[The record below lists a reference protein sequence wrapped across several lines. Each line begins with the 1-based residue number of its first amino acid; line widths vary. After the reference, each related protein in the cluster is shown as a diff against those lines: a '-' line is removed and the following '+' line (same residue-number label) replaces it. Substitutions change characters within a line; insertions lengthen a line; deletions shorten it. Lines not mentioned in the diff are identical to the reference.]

1 MKKITILFAALAALV
16 SCNKENP
23 VTPEAQEAYSFSLTA
38 VAPNHG
44 ADTKT
49 TLVGEGD
56 DKLVHWTKGDAIK
69 LLFFAHGAKNYVKYT
84 SQGQVLTSVSTEPTA
99 EETKFRIE
107 NWPTSGK
114 DIINDRAYF
123 KDMGIAVYPSSA
135 TAYSEKYDDEYG
147 DYFVRSE
154 VSFVL
159 PEEQVAVE
167 DNFQP
172 NLNFSYAPVELDAF
186 LGKKTAE
193 PVAFKNAC
201 ALIRLTMPETL
212 DKKVTSISLVS
223 NSGGFLAGKGT
234 VELNAGNDEIAQNM
248 IKSPFGV
255 SISGGT
261 GVTLSCE
268 EGFVAGA
275 QYYAVVWPGAHEGLT
290 ITFTAEDGT
299 VAAKTTGAVNLTAS
313 SIKGYNIKSLEF
325 GSGED
330 IVEPVQVGSFYYS
343 DGTWSTELKAGKTVA
358 GVVFYAG
365 NPHDKDNTLPE
376 SCLNGMAISVK
387 HLAEVRLHSANLPN
401 TDYTSYGLGSPS
413 GKWGYDAKLTLSK
426 LYGNFDIYSY
436 DYGENLEHTE
446 VKTLGI
452 YESREIAENHL
463 SLGDYGYFKS
473 DFVEFGSD
481 MIKSKALDDRLGCAI
496 MLELLSEKSKIDYTC
511 VFTVQEEVGCRG
523 AITATNRVKP
533 DYAIVLEATTAA
545 DVAFVN
551 PE

>member
-23 VTPEAQEAYSFSLTA
+23 VTPETQEAYSFSLTA

-44 ADTKT
+44 GDTKT

-56 DKLVHWTKGDAIK
+56 DKLVHWTNGDAIK
-69 LLFFAHGAKNYVKYT
+69 LLFFAYGNSNYDKYT
-84 SQGQVLTSVSTEPTA
+84 SQGQVLTSVSTEPTV

-114 DIINDRAYF
+114 DIINDRNYF

-135 TAYSEKYDDEYG
+135 TAYSKKDTEEYG
-147 DYFVRSE
+147 DYYVSSE

-186 LGKKTAE
+186 LGKKYAE

-201 ALIRLTMPETL
+201 ALIRLTMPATL

-234 VELNAGNDEIAQNM
+234 VELNAGNDDIAQNM

-290 ITFTAEDGT
+290 ITFTAADGT
-299 VAAKTTGAVNLTAS
+299 VAAKTTGAVDLTAS

-365 NPHDKDNTLPE
+365 DPRDGKDTALPEHCTHGLAISLNFTDGVRFHAKTSVSGWPSNSGLHGFGELYGYQAMKAWEDAGEIVSLTLYNTNYGEIDLERTSGWYHATDKEWKMIESSLNTLSSSLS
-376 SCLNGMAISVK
+376 SCGGQ
-387 HLAEVRLHSANLPN
+387 NL
-401 TDYTSYGLGSPS
+401 LGSNKTCWIPILGTNLKNVKCVS
-413 GKWGYDAKLTLSK
+413 
-426 LYGNFDIYSY
+426 LYSSMSFEQYNVT
-436 DYGENLEHTE
+436 N
-446 VKTLGI
+446 
-452 YESREIAENHL
+452 
-463 SLGDYGYFKS
+463 
-473 DFVEFGSD
+473 
-481 MIKSKALDDRLGCAI
+481 
-496 MLELLSEKSKIDYTC
+496 KISARPI
-511 VFTVQEEVGCRG
+511 F
-523 AITATNRVKP
+523 
-533 DYAIVLEATTAA
+533 
-545 DVAFVN
+545 AF
-551 PE
+551 